1 MTTSY
6 SSARTGA
13 LVDPDAGF
21 GSAFY
26 GDSMLPR
33 SIASDG
39 RRWVLFLHVIVHL
52 AALGFNIAACVFM
65 WGDFVQTQMQVGVT
79 VAVSMHAIGIL
90 SLLALA
96 ASEVK
101 QIAFVVGVAFIY
113 AFLLCGL
120 LATVLMSTFTFRT
133 DDALT
138 EPHWMYYSSVFLQ
151 VFGLSMLIANSLN
164 MAAHGDMAMDA
175 KPSLLKETVGSGN
188 VAVP

>member
-1 MTTSY
+1 MVTSY
-6 SSARTGA
+6 SSAKTGA

-26 GDSMLPR
+26 GDASLPR

-39 RRWVLFLHVIVHL
+39 RRWVLFLHVVVHF
-52 AALGFNIAACVFM
+52 AALAFNVAACVFM
-65 WGDFVQTQMQVGVT
+65 WGDFVQTQMQTGVT
-79 VAVSMHAIGIL
+79 VAVSMHGVGIL
-90 SLLALA
+90 CLLALA

-101 QIAFVVGVAFIY
+101 QIAFVVSLSFIY

-120 LATVLMSTFTFRT
+120 LATALMSTFTFRT

-138 EPHWMYYSSVFLQ
+138 EPHWMYYGSVFLQ
-151 VFGLSMLIANSLN
+151 VLGLSMLLANSLN

-175 KPSLLKETVGSGN
+175 KPSMLKETVGAGN
-188 VAVP
+188 VVP